1 MHICELSPCCLQCK
15 IQKKK
20 IWEQVQPH
28 LGTDDSCIAALGM
41 HTMRTTDGV
50 VVCRS
55 LKNARIS

>member
-1 MHICELSPCCLQCK
+1 MHGIQNSHGRLL